1 VAAKF
6 EVYKDKAG
14 KFRFRLKAGN
24 GQIILTGEAYNS
36 KTTCID
42 GINSV
47 KKNSLKETAFET
59 YEDKKGGFRFRLKAA
74 NGEIIGQ
81 GESYTAKAGCMK
93 GIESVKNNASSANVV
108 EVQ

>member
-1 VAAKF
+1 MAGKF

-14 KFRFRLKAGN
+14 KFRFRLKASN
-24 GQIILTGEAYNS
+24 GQIVLTGEAYNT
-36 KTTCID
+36 KDACID
-42 GINSV
+42 GIESV
-47 KKNSLKETAFET
+47 KKNSQKDSAFEM

-93 GIESVKNNASSANVV
+93 GIDSIKKNATESKII
-108 EVQ
+108 EV